1 MSRGQPAAY
10 GSRNRRTLQPTISD
24 VARRARVSRATVSR
38 VLNEYPHVRP
48 TVRNAV
54 LRAVRVLRYQPDHVA
69 RSLSRRETQTL
80 GLVVADITN
89 PFYAETA
96 RAIVETAREQGYHVI
111 LCNTDNLSQLQAEY
125 VEVLR
130 QRRVDGII
138 FGSVFLRD
146 PAVEVLVD
154 AGYPCLMY
162 NRRLRSGRG
171 NYIILDNVRAG
182 RDLTGHL
189 LKLGHRRIGFIAG
202 LRQVSTAFD
211 RLRGYREALRADR
224 VILDPALVRPGA
236 FKAEIAQRAT
246 KELLKL
252 RLPPTAI
259 VAGNDLMALGA
270 IQAAGEMG
278 LRIPEDLAVVGFDD
292 IEIAGHRE
300 IQLTTMAQQKA
311 EMGRLAATR
320 MLEIIRD
327 PQRFA
332 HRPVRQVLTPTLVVR
347 RSCGAMKR
355 LGHSAPHGRV
365 SKGREAI

>member
-1 MSRGQPAAY
+1 
-10 GSRNRRTLQPTISD
+10 
-24 VARRARVSRATVSR
+24 
-38 VLNEYPHVRP
+38 
-48 TVRNAV
+48 
-54 LRAVRVLRYQPDHVA
+54 VRVLRYQPDHVA

-111 LCNTDNLSQLQAEY
+111 LCNTDNLSQLQ
-125 VEVLR
+125 
-130 QRRVDGII
+130 
-138 FGSVFLRD
+138 
-146 PAVEVLVD
+146 
-154 AGYPCLMY
+154 
-162 NRRLRSGRG
+162 
-171 NYIILDNVRAG
+171 
-182 RDLTGHL
+182 
-189 LKLGHRRIGFIAG
+189 
-202 LRQVSTAFD
+202 
-211 RLRGYREALRADR
+211 
-224 VILDPALVRPGA
+224 
-236 FKAEIAQRAT
+236 

-270 IQAAGEMG
+270 IQAAG
-278 LRIPEDLAVVGFDD
+278 
-292 IEIAGHRE
+292 
-300 IQLTTMAQQKA
+300 

-355 LGHSAPHGRV
+355 LGHSAPCGRV
-365 SKGREAI
+365 SKGWEAI